1 MLTRSV
7 SGKPVCGLQFTPA
20 LGKLHPGGILCS
32 PPFSYST
39 HHPGEKKKG
48 ERQKGKEPCM
58 HKWKFN
64 KVQWNTYT
72 ICCNIVGFY
81 NLIII
86 LVPDLPMR
94 AVLYSLLLAP
104 QICPF
109 VLLLT
114 ALQPITGT
122 VSLINTPL
130 LFVLSLL
137 LFFSCHTLCRF
148 IYLFLFIYIVLYLI
162 WGKQHAFCSAGSL

>member
-7 SGKPVCGLQFTPA
+7 WKAQSVVFSSPPA
-20 LGKLHPGGILCS
+20 LGKLYPGGILSS

-39 HHPGEKKKG
+39 YHPREKKKG
-48 ERQKGKEPCM
+48 ERQKGKEPGM

-72 ICCNIVGFY
+72 ICCNIVWFY

-109 VLLLT
+109 VLLLPT
-114 ALQPITGT
+114 SQPITGT
-122 VSLINTPL
+122 ESLINTPSL
-130 LFVLSLL
+130 LFYLHIYFFSYHTSYCFIYDLFFCF
-137 LFFSCHTLCRF
+137 LFFSF
-148 IYLFLFIYIVLYLI
+148 IWFT
-162 WGKQHAFCSAGSL
+162 ANA